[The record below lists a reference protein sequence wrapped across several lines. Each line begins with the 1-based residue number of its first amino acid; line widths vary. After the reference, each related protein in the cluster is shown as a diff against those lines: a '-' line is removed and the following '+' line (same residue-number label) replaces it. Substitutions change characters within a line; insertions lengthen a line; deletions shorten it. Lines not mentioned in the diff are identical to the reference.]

1 MRFWRFLSLFSLIT
15 VAMVSSSSGSRSS
28 DLLRPRASRPPAC
41 DGRNYQELTLTYRA
55 RAGRPRSQQ
64 LLDRSATNPI
74 SESTQSRAQPTSAGT
89 LQPNSLCAKAERIVF
104 SCLTKRSGVRSTGVS
119 SRIVSLCAS
128 RDLDKERGYLQYRYG
143 LPGKVE
149 LEFPSSRTGTQQMF
163 QYTHY
168 MRYQVDLT
176 EINFTIDGYQY
187 QIFDDYNGEEKP
199 RISTEGVSVTAP
211 GKPREVSFVC
221 RSKAKADYSMLDE
234 VLTREQ

>member
-1 MRFWRFLSLFSLIT
+1 
-15 VAMVSSSSGSRSS
+15 
-28 DLLRPRASRPPAC
+28 
-41 DGRNYQELTLTYRA
+41 
-55 RAGRPRSQQ
+55 
-64 LLDRSATNPI
+64 
-74 SESTQSRAQPTSAGT
+74 

-104 SCLTKRSGVRSTGVS
+104 SCLTKRSGVNSVGGS
-119 SRIVSLCAS
+119 SKIVSLCAS
-128 RDLDKERGYLQYRYG
+128 RDLGKERGYLQYRYG

-176 EINFTIDGYQY
+176 EINFAIDGYQY

-199 RISTEGVSVTAP
+199 RISTEGVRVTAP

-221 RSKAKADYSMLDE
+221 RTKAKADYSMLDE
-234 VLTREQ
+234 VLTREP